1 MLRLILRT
9 PVVTFLLVAGVVLA
23 SMTVVTNRAAEHAA
37 QDLGI
42 SARID
47 TTRLLTRS
55 LLEPR
60 LRDRLVEG
68 RPQAIDNIDQRA
80 LEIGGDV
87 VRINLWRA
95 DGTLVYSTDL
105 ALVGKKFELTPGE
118 QRVLERGGTGYE
130 TADPDS
136 PRNRASETSVDG
148 LVEIYTRVR
157 SKENGRLLFEAYYRL
172 DDITSRR
179 EQILSVFRFNT
190 LAPLVAMTLF
200 AAVMLQLLTRQV
212 RRASRERERL
222 LRTAIEASDAERRR
236 IARDLHD
243 GVVQDIAGTAFTV
256 SGLARDPA
264 VPEAS
269 RTLLESASD
278 SLRDGLK
285 ALRSLLAEIH
295 PPDLRA
301 AGLRA
306 ALEDLTAPAAS
317 AGIAAS
323 VSVDGVEDAA
333 DASVAL
339 VWRVAQE
346 AVRNAT
352 RHSGAS
358 TLAVTVRAT
367 AEQIVLEVVDDGVG
381 FDPSGDRA
389 SDRFGLRGM
398 RSLVADVGGELEVT
412 SAVGEGTKVR
422 MVVSRR

>member
-1 MLRLILRT
+1 M
-9 PVVTFLLVAGVVLA
+9 LVAGVVLA
-23 SMTVVTNRAAEHAA
+23 SMTVVTNRAAEDAA
-37 QDLGI
+37 EDLGI

-95 DGTLVYSTDL
+95 DGTLIYSTEL
-105 ALVGKKFELTPGE
+105 ALVGERFDLTPGE
-118 QRVLERGGTGYE
+118 ERILSRGGTGYE
-130 TADPDS
+130 DADPDS
-136 PRNRASETSVDG
+136 PRNRAGKTPVDG
-148 LVEIYTRVR
+148 LVQIYTRIR
-157 SKENGRLLFEAYYRL
+157 SKENGDLLFEAYYRL

-212 RRASRERERL
+212 RRSGRERERL

-285 ALRSLLAEIH
+285 SLRSLLAEIH

-306 ALEDLTAPAAS
+306 ALDDLTAPAAG
-317 AGIAAS
+317 AGIQAS
-323 VSVDGVEDAA
+323 VSVDGVEGADDAA
-333 DASVAL
+333 VAL

-358 TLAVTVRAT
+358 TLAVTVRGT
-367 AEQIVLEVVDDGVG
+367 ADDIVLEVVDDGVG
-381 FDPSGDRA
+381 FDPVGLRA
-389 SDRFGLRGM
+389 PDRFGLRGM
-398 RSLVADVGGELEVT
+398 RSLVADVGGELEVS

-422 MVVSRR
+422 MVVTRR